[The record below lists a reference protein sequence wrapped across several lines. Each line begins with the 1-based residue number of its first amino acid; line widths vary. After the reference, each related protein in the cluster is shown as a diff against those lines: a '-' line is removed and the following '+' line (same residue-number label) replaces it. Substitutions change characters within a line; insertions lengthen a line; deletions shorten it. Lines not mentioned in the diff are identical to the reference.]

1 MDRTVPQIEWKAQET
16 TGNLW
21 KARPSPDDPPA
32 QRPLG
37 AQLAEVRP
45 MAMLDEQLLARVSY
59 DGALAEAMRSSGKD
73 DWEVADEIHIS
84 HGYMSKFLR
93 GQCRQWAR
101 RLVAFCRA
109 TRNLAPV
116 QIIAHELG
124 CGLVPRAPQLAR
136 IRELQAE
143 LAQLQGRAA

>member
-1 MDRTVPQIEWKAQET
+1 MDRNVPHIEWKPQET
-16 TGNLW
+16 IGNPW
-21 KARPSPDDPPA
+21 KARPEPDDPA
-32 QRPLG
+32 MQRPLC
-37 AQLAEVRP
+37 AALSAVQP
-45 MAMLDEQLLARVSY
+45 MAMLDEQLLSRVSY

-101 RLVAFCRA
+101 RLVAYCRA
-109 TRNLAPV
+109 TRHLGPV

-124 CGLVPRAPQLAR
+124 CDLVPRAPQLAR

>member
-16 TGNLW
+16 TGNHW

-45 MAMLDEQLLARVSY
+45 MDMLDEQLLARVSY

-124 CGLVPRAPQLAR
+124 CDLVPRAPQLAR

-143 LAQLQGRAA
+143 LAQLQGRVA